1 MDRLKKLHPVVVT
14 HPSFTYFSG
23 DRYLATVEKDVI
35 PWLYRT
41 GTLVKSGLTVGAGS
55 DSPIVP
61 NSPIMG
67 IYGAVTRLTSSG
79 QMLNPAEKLT
89 AAEVIKMYTLN
100 AAYAS
105 HEENIK
111 GSISP
116 GKLAD
121 MVLFSA
127 NPTKVSAEEI
137 KDIKVQMTVI
147 GGKVVWEG

>member
-1 MDRLKKLHPVVVT
+1 MERLIKIPLVVVT

-23 DRYLATVEKDVI
+23 DRYLATVEKEVV
-35 PWLYRT
+35 PWLYRI
-41 GTLVKSGLTVGAGS
+41 GTMVKSGLTVAGAS

-67 IYGAVTRLTSSG
+67 IYGGVTRLTSSRK
-79 QMLNPAEKLT
+79 MLNRAEKLT
-89 AAEVIKMYTLN
+89 AADVIKMYTIN

-105 HEENIK
+105 HEDNIK

-121 MVLFSA
+121 MVLLSR
-127 NPTKVSAEEI
+127 NPNLVSNEEI

>member
-1 MDRLKKLHPVVVT
+1 MERIKKLQPVIVT

-23 DRYLATVEKDVI
+23 DRYLATVEKEVV

-41 GTLVKSGLTVGAGS
+41 GTMVRNGLTVAGAS

-61 NSPIMG
+61 NSPLTG

-79 QMLNPAEKLT
+79 QILNQAECMT
-89 AAEVIKMYTLN
+89 ANQGLRLYTLN

-105 HEENIK
+105 HEEKIK
-111 GSISP
+111 GSITP

-121 MVLFSA
+121 MTLLSN
-127 NPTKVSAEEI
+127 NPNKVPVEEI

>member
-1 MDRLKKLHPVVVT
+1 
-14 HPSFTYFSG
+14 
-23 DRYLATVEKDVI
+23 
-35 PWLYRT
+35 
-41 GTLVKSGLTVGAGS
+41 
-55 DSPIVP
+55 
-61 NSPIMG
+61 
-67 IYGAVTRLTSSG
+67 
-79 QMLNPAEKLT
+79 
-89 AAEVIKMYTLN
+89 MYTLN

-121 MVLFSA
+121 MVLLSR
-127 NPTKVSAEEI
+127 NPTTTAGEEI

>member
-1 MDRLKKLHPVVVT
+1 MDGLTKLRPVVVT

-23 DRYLATVEKDVI
+23 DRYLATVEKNVI
-35 PWLYRT
+35 PSLYRT
-41 GTLVKSGLTVGAGS
+41 GTLMKSGLTIAAGS

-67 IYGAVTRLTSSG
+67 IYGAVTRLTSSS

-105 HEENIK
+105 HEETIK

-121 MVLFSA
+121 MVLLSA
-127 NPTKVSAEEI
+127 NPTRVSAEKI